1 MPMRHVSSGKI
12 VGKLGGV
19 HHHLAQYG
27 RLQEVGKDL
36 EQRALDAWEAR
47 YILVA
52 EAHSVVI

>member
-1 MPMRHVSSGKI
+1 MRHVSSGKI